1 MRIIRESPDLVNQP
15 PHYRRGGMEA
25 IDAIE
30 AFELDYHLGN
40 AVKYILRAGHKDDI
54 KQDIAKARWYLDRK
68 LEALEKGDN

>member
-1 MRIIRESPDLVNQP
+1 
-15 PHYRRGGMEA
+15 MEA
-25 IDAIE
+25 IDVIE